1 MATAAPGPE
10 RPAATTDLMEEICAP
25 DNIERALRAVVRNKG
40 APGIDGVTVA
50 DLPEVLAAR
59 WPEIEDQLRRGSYR
73 PQPVRRVRIPKPA
86 GGWRDLGIPTAL
98 DRLLQQAVLQRLQ
111 PLWDPTFS
119 EHSYGFRPGRS
130 AHQAVAQAQ
139 AYVNDPLCQ

>member
-1 MATAAPGPE
+1 MTTTRPPYQCELAFPTTGPGEAAGRRGQEVEMATAAPGPE

-73 PQPVRRVRIPKPA
+73 PQPVSYTH
-86 GGWRDLGIPTAL
+86 LTLPTN
-98 DRLLQQAVLQRLQ
+98 REV
-111 PLWDPTFS
+111 
-119 EHSYGFRPGRS
+119 
-130 AHQAVAQAQ
+130 
-139 AYVNDPLCQ
+139 